1 MDNRHN
7 RGRGRFA
14 GRKKSKPFAGQAS
27 TSSAQRD
34 VRLDGFRPFTDN
46 VPAVDRKPK
55 ASFFWKG
62 RLVEKPEHEKLY
74 IPCPNYD
81 DIPVYS
87 KEETQ
92 DGTEPV
98 IDREAMTEI
107 VGVRFRAAGK
117 VYYFL
122 PVTEDGVHIHTKSGD
137 NVIVD
142 TARGLEYGSVFVPNK
157 LISNEKL
164 EQLMPMRHVV
174 RLATEEDNKVYR
186 ENLEVEKNAESV
198 FVEKVAA
205 HGLPMKLIDIQYTF
219 DHTKILF
226 FFSSEGRVDFR
237 ELVKDLAA
245 VFHTRIE
252 LRQIGI
258 RDEARI
264 MGGLGACGRP
274 LCCSSFLTD
283 FVQVSIKMA
292 KSQIVSLNPTKIS
305 GCCGRLMCCLRYE
318 NDTYEREIALTPPVD
333 AIVKTPD
340 GYGTVCEIQP
350 LAETVKVK
358 LVEKGD
364 VQNPVYHRD
373 DVEIVSVTDDGYRAA
388 LERAQKQLAER
399 AVRTAATI
407 KPEAPAG
414 DGAKHKAKSEAPVTK
429 ISSQGLFAS
438 DEDEAPTTQEVQKE
452 DGRGDG
458 KSSKSHHKS
467 RSKKGHSHHGQKS
480 KHTDSK
486 DGEASATQTKP
497 TEQKSAEEP
506 VTSDAPKSQSSHHKR
521 KHSHSRKSGDGSS
534 KGGQQRS
541 QDAPLDKGAP
551 SKSDAPKSDAAKGD
565 APKPES
571 RKGDG
576 KHSKSHH
583 HHRHH
588 HKKSDKGD
596 ASSSS
601 GGEKPQ

>member
-1 MDNRHN
+1 MDNRQN
-7 RGRGRFA
+7 RGRGRFS

-46 VPAVDRKPK
+46 VPAVDKKPQPR
-55 ASFFWKG
+55 FFWKG
-62 RLVEKPEHEKLY
+62 RLVEKAEHEKLY
-74 IPCPNYD
+74 IPCPNYT

-87 KEETQ
+87 NDEVQ
-92 DGTEPV
+92 DGTEPAV
-98 IDREAMTEI
+98 DREAMTEI

-122 PVTEDGVHIHTKSGD
+122 PVTEGGEHLHTRSGD

-174 RLATEEDNKVYR
+174 RLATEEDNKTYR
-186 ENLEVEKNAESV
+186 ENLEVEKRAESI

-219 DHTKILF
+219 DRAKILF

-237 ELVKDLAA
+237 ELVKDLAS

-373 DVEIVSVTDDGYRAA
+373 DVEIVSAMDDGYRAA
-388 LERAQKQLAER
+388 VERAQKQLAER
-399 AVRTAATI
+399 AMRTAATV
-407 KPEAPAG
+407 KPEAPADAG
-414 DGAKHKAKSEAPVTK
+414 TKGKSRPEAPVAK
-429 ISSQGLFAS
+429 VSSQGLFAN
-438 DEDEAPTTQEVQKE
+438 EE
-452 DGRGDG
+452 DGADSQQEQQNADG
-458 KSSKSHHKS
+458 RNEGKSSSKSHHKS

-480 KHTDSK
+480 KHADSK
-486 DGEASATQTKP
+486 GGEADTSGVKP
-497 TEQKSAEEP
+497 SEQRSAEEP
-506 VTSDAPKSQSSHHKR
+506 SVEGAQKSQASHHKR
-521 KHSHSRKSGDGSS
+521 KHSHSHKSADGSS
-534 KGGQQRS
+534 KGGQQKS
-541 QDAPLDKGAP
+541 QDAPQEKTAP
-551 SKSDAPKSDAAKGD
+551 AKSDAPKADGARSD
-565 APKPES
+565 APKSEHH
-571 RKGDG
+571 GGEG
-576 KHSKSHH
+576 KQSHSKSRH

-588 HKKSDKGD
+588 HKKSGKGD
-596 ASSSS
+596 ASGAS
-601 GGEKPQ
+601 GE